1 MNAMTPTLPHVLIA
15 TADEQARERILAMLD
30 AWRYPHLL
38 VEDGPAALRLLTQA
52 QPPSIAVI
60 DNQLAGLAGVQV
72 IQAARNRYDQSRTW
86 LMLLGAQASTGD
98 VRMAS
103 EAGADDFLLKPVEEF
118 DFRVRLRVAER
129 VQTLMLELQQ
139 QNEAVRF
146 HASHDA
152 MTGLLNRE
160 AMLKQL
166 FQETDRAQRMKTP
179 LSYLL
184 VDIDSFSSINL
195 SYGYDLGDCLLQELA
210 GRLKRHLRSYD
221 LAGRYGE
228 DEFLIALPGCA
239 PDSLIPMAERMRKS
253 VLDKP
258 FDIGKER
265 LDITAS
271 IGAAHSMGRSPLVVL
286 RELEAALARAKM
298 EGRNCI
304 REAGAAPELNMTL
317 LEPNPMLL
325 RLPEIDPKKLN

>member
-1 MNAMTPTLPHVLIA
+1 MTLTLPHVLIA

-30 AWRYPHLL
+30 TWRYPHLL

-60 DNQLAGLAGVQV
+60 DNELAGLAGVQV
-72 IQAARNRYDQSRTW
+72 IQSARNRYDQSRTW
-86 LMLLGAQASTGD
+86 LMLMGAQASTGD

-129 VQTLMLELQQ
+129 VQMLMLQLQQ
-139 QNEAVRF
+139 QSEAVRF
-146 HASHDA
+146 HSTHDA

-160 AMLKQL
+160 SMLKQL

-179 LSYLL
+179 LAYLL
-184 VDIDSFSSINL
+184 VDIDSFSAINL
-195 SYGYDLGDCLLQELA
+195 SYGYDLGDRLLQDLA

-228 DEFLIALPGCA
+228 DEFLIALPGCS
-239 PDSLIPMAERMRKS
+239 PDSLAPMAERMRKS

-265 LDITAS
+265 LEITAS

-304 REAGAAPELNMTL
+304 READTAPELNMAL

-325 RLPEIDPKKLN
+325 RLPEVDPKKLN

>member
-1 MNAMTPTLPHVLIA
+1 MNAVSLPLPHVLVA
-15 TADEQARERILAMLD
+15 TADKQARERITAMLD

-38 VEDGPAALRLLTQA
+38 VEDGTAALRMLTQA
-52 QPPSIAVI
+52 QPPSIAVL
-60 DNQLAGLAGVQV
+60 DNQLPGFAGIQV
-72 IQAARNRYDQSRTW
+72 IHAVRNRYDQSRTW
-86 LMLLGAQASTGD
+86 LMLMGSQASTGD

-129 VQTLMLELQQ
+129 VQALMQQ
-139 QNEAVRF
+139 VHQQSEAVRF
-146 HASHDA
+146 HATHDA

-160 AMLKQL
+160 SMLKAL

-179 LSYLL
+179 LAYLL
-184 VDIDSFSSINL
+184 LDIDAFSGINL
-195 SYGYDLGDCLLQELA
+195 NYGYDLGDRLLQELA

-239 PDSLIPMAERMRKS
+239 PDNLIPMAERMRKF

-265 LDITAS
+265 FNITAS

-286 RELEAALARAKM
+286 REAERALAQAKM

-304 REAGAAPELNMTL
+304 RESGSAPELNMTL
-317 LEPNPMLL
+317 HEPNPMLL
-325 RLPEIDPKKLN
+325 RLPEVDPKKLN